1 MIMKT
6 MNPQPATAVDHT
18 TWEPQLCL
26 GAQEVFEMMV
36 GTKLVRPPNPERM
49 TAAEF
54 TAMVGMA
61 GEIRGVFTIR
71 CSEHAASVIASKM
84 LGLSIEEAA
93 EEKWDAMGEVCN
105 MVAGNF
111 KSKLAGG
118 GENCMLSVPTVIT
131 GADYQL
137 RSLGDGETIKLCL
150 QFDDEPLWFSLELHD

>member
-1 MIMKT
+1 MS
-6 MNPQPATAVDHT
+6 
-18 TWEPQLCL
+18 
-26 GAQEVFEMMV
+26 
-36 GTKLVRPPNPERM
+36 
-49 TAAEF
+49 AAEF

-61 GEIRGVFTIR
+61 GAICGVFTIR
-71 CSEHAASVIASKM
+71 CSEYAASAIASKM
-84 LGLSIEEAA
+84 LGISIEDASQ
-93 EEKWDAMGEVCN
+93 EKWDAMGEVCN

-137 RSLGDGETIKLCL
+137 RSLADGETIELCL